1 MIDFALDLLKTSLNG
16 HLRTMARV
24 SPDSTEFEQERVS
37 FPKQSKG
44 DSLEF
49 PLNTISMVLVNVEQ
63 ERTMRRGD
71 PFARVSRNTETSKN
85 GESHQIQ
92 PDIPLSLFVL
102 FVARFEEYR
111 TSLEQLSRT
120 IQYFQSTPVFG
131 SPSFDE
137 GIGQLVMELHTLSL
151 AEQHEIWSLLRQPYH
166 PSALYRVRMVVF
178 QDASASPSPQ
188 TNMMD
193 LKFNHKESEVVPEN
207 VTVERMP

>member
-207 VTVERMP
+207 VIVERMP